1 MKLHEGKTLDLF
13 FSSKLSLGKGGGL
26 LGTFNPDSDLLCFF
40 YHEVL
45 EKCTKKGE
53 GWVVGKFEI
62 LKKFWKKM
70 QYNIPNSEG

>member
-13 FSSKLSLGKGGGL
+13 FFFKTLPWEGGGGL
-26 LGTFNPDSDLLCFF
+26 LGTFNPDSDFFVFF

-53 GWVVGKFEI
+53 GWVEI
-62 LKKFWKKM
+62 LKKYREKM